1 MVSSAA
7 YGGLQD
13 QGGSEPYKSSLW
25 SAQCYIDHP
34 PPLFLNM
41 VVNGTNNPAYA
52 SLLTPACKSAHAIP
66 VTEHV
71 VEEIKRT
78 VRAFLKQLGYRAPRT
93 PENAKLRAEVTAEIL
108 SWNAD
113 LSSAYVDGLMDTC
126 CTIAESA
133 YAHTSYRHQLAI
145 AIYTT
150 YMVYIDDIGNR
161 DLEVLGQFGRRLLAH
176 EDLGDPVLER
186 LALLLQEMYDLY
198 PRLSAHSI
206 AVATLDSAVGMYVEF
221 TTRDVAVSPGATS
234 YPAYLRTKTGIGS
247 AYALFNFVKGWRDP
261 ADSFHL
267 QLVPDIEHYTDSI
280 NDILSF
286 YKEALNG
293 DTDNY
298 ITLRASAE
306 RKHPVVVLQEL
317 CEETLESI
325 RRVQALTSSEP
336 RIAEILHRF
345 VMGYVEF
352 HFRAK
357 RYRLAELSVEE

>member
-1 MVSSAA
+1 MNIVTANGHADAA
-7 YGGLQD
+7 MPSLPYGR
-13 QGGSEPYKSSLW
+13 
-25 SAQCYIDHP
+25 AQA
-34 PPLFLNM
+34 
-41 VVNGTNNPAYA
+41 V
-52 SLLTPACKSAHAIP
+52 P
-66 VTEHV
+66 VTADMLNEV
-71 VEEIKRT
+71 KRT
-78 VRAFLKQLGYRAPRT
+78 IRDFLKRVEYRRPCT
-93 PENAKLRAEVTAEIL
+93 PENSKLRVELTGEIL

-113 LSSAYVDGLMDTC
+113 LSPAYVEGLMETC
-126 CTIAESA
+126 CTVAESA
-133 YAHTSYRHQLAI
+133 YAHTSYNHQLTI
-145 AIYTT
+145 ALYSACLL
-150 YMVYIDDIGNR
+150 YIDDMGNR
-161 DLEVLGQFGRRLLAH
+161 DPEILGQFGYRFLTRQ
-176 EDLGDPVLER
+176 DLGDPVLER
-186 LALLLQEMYDLY
+186 LALQLPQMYNLY

-206 AVATLDSAVGMYVEF
+206 AVATLDWAVGSYVEL
-221 TTRDVAVSPGATS
+221 TTGDVAVSPGATS

-267 QLVPDIEHYTDSI
+267 QLVPDIEHYTDAI

-306 RKHPVVVLQEL
+306 RKHPVAVLREL
-317 CEETLESI
+317 CEEALESI

-345 VMGYVEF
+345 VMGYIEF

-357 RYRLAELSVEE
+357 RYRLSELNVEE